1 MTTTPITQS
10 DVLLD
15 PHRTDFT
22 QFDAR
27 TREIFR
33 LTIDF
38 FESRGKRWLKQ
49 QDRDRVWYGDFLD
62 LVKREAIFATFLT
75 PASEAGGNPD
85 KRWDTARNAAYSQ
98 ILGFYGMQYWYV
110 WQVTILGMGPIWQSR
125 NASARKKAA
134 ALLDSGEIFAFG
146 LSEQAHGADVY
157 STDMVLDPNLD
168 GGFTANGGKYYIG
181 NGNLAGMVS
190 VFGRRSD
197 KPIIDSSDLDRHRPE
212 QDFEGYLF
220 FAANSQHPA
229 YRLRKNVV
237 DSQMYVA
244 AFDLDNYPVNAD
256 DVLHEGKAAFNAAIN
271 TVNIGK
277 FNLGFGAIG
286 ACEHAMYEATT
297 HAENRILFGQRVTE
311 FPQIRR
317 MLAESYARLVG
328 MKLYSERAVDYM
340 RSAGAH
346 DRRYLL
352 FNAIEKMNVT
362 REGEKIIML
371 LADTIAA
378 RAFESDMYFTMALLG
393 VTGLPRLEGTVH
405 VNMAL
410 SLKFMQ
416 NYMFGA
422 ADTALAAMNVLPV
435 GRAPGPVL
443 RALSGGLRAAG
454 GALVDSPL
462 AQWVP
467 QLKPLLAALPEVPTR
482 KEPANDDF
490 LFAQGP
496 SSGLSHIRFGDW
508 QSVLRRFASTPNVGV
523 FLAQAQALQTLLA
536 VATPTAGQQRDVD
549 FLFAIGEMFTL
560 VPYAQL
566 ILEQAEIENSGTDSI
581 ADVLDQLFEVLV
593 TDMSTHATKLHCHP
607 AATGVQKQRA
617 LDIIAKPTADAE
629 RHDRVVTRA
638 RGLAGR
644 YEMTP

>member
-1 MTTTPITQS
+1 MTAQSEVLFDPNRTT
-10 DVLLD
+10 
-15 PHRTDFT
+15 FT

-33 LTIDF
+33 LTIEF
-38 FESRGKRWLKQ
+38 FESHGKGWLKQ
-49 QDRDRVWYGDFLD
+49 QDRDRVWYSEFLD
-62 LVKREAIFATFLT
+62 LVKRERIFATFLT
-75 PASEAGGNPD
+75 PSTEAGADPD
-85 KRWDTARNAAYSQ
+85 KRWDTARNAMYSQ

-110 WQVTILGMGPIWQSR
+110 WQVTILGLGPIWQSQ
-125 NASARKKAA
+125 NKAARKKAA

-146 LSEQAHGADVY
+146 LSEQEHGADVY
-157 STDMVLDPNLD
+157 STDMVLTPDAD
-168 GGFTANGGKYYIG
+168 GSYLANGGKYYIG
-181 NGNLAGMVS
+181 NGNLAAMVS
-190 VFGRRSD
+190 VFGRRAD
-197 KPIIDSSDLDRHRPE
+197 KPIIDSADLDRRRPE
-212 QDFEGYLF
+212 QDFDGYLF
-220 FAANSQHPA
+220 FAADSQHA
-229 YRLRKNVV
+229 NYHLRKNVV
-237 DSQMYVA
+237 DGQMYVA
-244 AFDLDNYPVNAD
+244 AFDLENYPVEPD
-256 DVLHEGKAAFNAAIN
+256 DILHEGKAAFNAAIN

-317 MLAESYARLVG
+317 MLADGYARLVG
-328 MKLYSERAVDYM
+328 MKLYSERAIDYM
-340 RSAGAH
+340 RSAGSQ

-362 REGEKIIML
+362 REGEKIVTL

-422 ADTALAAMNVLPV
+422 SDAGLAALGLLPV
-435 GRAPGPVL
+435 GRAPRLVVS
-443 RALSGGLRAAG
+443 ALSDGLRAAG
-454 GALVDSPL
+454 ATVVDIPA
-462 AQWVP
+462 AQRIP
-467 QLKPLLAALPEVPTR
+467 QLKSLLVEVPVVPTR
-482 KEPANDDF
+482 RDFVNDDF

-496 SSGLSHIRFGDW
+496 SSGLSKIRFGDW
-508 QSVLRRFASTPNVGV
+508 RAVLQRFTSTPNVAV
-523 FLAQAQALQTLLA
+523 FLGQASALQTLLA
-536 VATPTAGQQRDVD
+536 VATPTADQQNNVD

-566 ILEQAEIENSGTDSI
+566 LLEQAEIESTDVDI
-581 ADVLDQLFEVLV
+581 VDQLFEVLI
-593 TDMSTHATKLHCHP
+593 TDMSTYATRLHCHP
-607 AATGVQKQRA
+607 SATAAQKQRA
-617 LDIIAKPTADAE
+617 LDIIAQPVADE
-629 RHDRVVTRA
+629 SRRNRVVARA
-638 RGLAGR
+638 RALAGC
-644 YEMTP
+644 YQMAD

>member
-1 MTTTPITQS
+1 MTARS
-10 DVLLD
+10 DVLFD
-15 PHRTDFT
+15 PNRTEFD
-22 QFDAR
+22 QFDPR

-33 LTIDF
+33 ATIDF
-38 FESRGKRWLKQ
+38 FESHGKRWLKQ
-49 QDRDRVWYGDFLD
+49 QDRDRVWYSDFLD
-62 LVKREAIFATFLT
+62 LVKREGIFATFLT
-75 PASEAGGNPD
+75 PASEAGGDPD
-85 KRWDTARNAAYSQ
+85 KRWDTARNAMYSQ

-110 WQVTILGMGPIWQSR
+110 WQVTILGLGPIWQSA
-125 NASARKKAA
+125 NEAARKKAA

-157 STDMVLDPNLD
+157 STDMVLEPGPD
-168 GGFTANGGKYYIG
+168 GSYTATGGKYYIG

-197 KPIIDSSDLDRHRPE
+197 KPIIDSSDLDRRRPE

-220 FAANSQHPA
+220 FAADSRHPN
-229 YRLRKNVV
+229 YHLRRNVV
-237 DSQMYVA
+237 DGQMYVA
-244 AFDLDNYPVNAD
+244 AFDLESYPVSAD
-256 DVLHEGKAAFNAAIN
+256 DILHEGKAAFNAAIN

-286 ACEHAMYEATT
+286 ACEHAMYEAVT
-297 HAENRILFGQRVTE
+297 HAENRVLFGQRVTE

-317 MLAESYARLVG
+317 MLADGYARLVG

-340 RSAGAH
+340 RSASPN

-362 REGEKIIML
+362 REGEKIVTL

-422 ADTALAAMNVLPV
+422 SDAALAALAQLPV

-443 RALSGGLRAAG
+443 SALAGGLRAAG
-454 GALVDSPL
+454 GVLADSPL
-462 AQWVP
+462 AQRIP
-467 QLKPLLAALPEVPTR
+467 PLKPLLAEVPEIPTR
-482 KEPANDDF
+482 RDARNDDF
-490 LFAQGP
+490 LFHQGP
-496 SSGLSHIRFGDW
+496 SSGLAKIRFGDW
-508 QSVLRRFASTPNVGV
+508 QSVLRRSASTPNVAI

-536 VATPTAGQQRDVD
+536 VATPTAEQQRNVD

-566 ILEQAEIENSGTDSI
+566 ILEQAGIEDADTDI
-581 ADVLDQLFEVLV
+581 LDQLFEVLV
-593 TDMSTHATKLHCHP
+593 TDMSTHATELHCHP
-607 AATGVQKQRA
+607 DATAAQKQRA
-617 LDIIAKPTADAE
+617 LDIIRQPVADAG
-629 RHDRVVTRA
+629 RRDRVVGKVRD
-638 RGLAGR
+638 LAGR
-644 YEMTP
+644 YEMKP

>member
-1 MTTTPITQS
+1 MTTRS
-10 DVLLD
+10 DVLFD
-15 PHRTDFT
+15 PNRTDFD

-33 LTIDF
+33 VTIDF
-38 FESRGKRWLKQ
+38 FESHGKRWLKQ
-49 QDRDRVWYGDFLD
+49 QDRDRVWYSDFLD

-75 PASEAGGNPD
+75 PASEADGDPD
-85 KRWDTARNAAYSQ
+85 KRWDTARNAMYSQ

-110 WQVTILGMGPIWQSR
+110 WQVTILGLGPIWQSE
-125 NASARKKAA
+125 NTVARKKAA

-146 LSEQAHGADVY
+146 LSEQSHGADVY
-157 STDMVLDPNLD
+157 STDMVLTPNPE
-168 GGFTANGGKYYIG
+168 GSYTANGGKYYIG

-197 KPIIDSSDLDRHRPE
+197 KPIIDSSDLDRRRPE

-220 FAANSQHPA
+220 FAADSQHSS
-229 YRLRKNVV
+229 YHLRKNVV
-237 DSQMYVA
+237 DGQMYVA
-244 AFDLDNYPVNAD
+244 AFDLEDYPVSAD
-256 DVLHEGKAAFNAAIN
+256 DILHTGKAAFNAAIN

-286 ACEHAMYEATT
+286 ACEHAMYEAVT
-297 HAENRILFGQRVTE
+297 HAENRVLFGQRVTE

-317 MLAESYARLVG
+317 MLADGYARLVG

-340 RSAGAH
+340 RSASPN

-362 REGEKIIML
+362 REGEKIVTL

-393 VTGLPRLEGTVH
+393 LTGLPRLEGTVH

-422 ADTALAAMNVLPV
+422 SDAGLAALNLLPV
-435 GRAPGPVL
+435 GRAPAPVL
-443 RALSGGLRAAG
+443 GALAGGLRAAG
-454 GALVDSPL
+454 GAIAGLPV
-462 AQWVP
+462 AQRIP
-467 QLKPLLAALPEVPTR
+467 QLKPLLVELPEIPTR
-482 KEPANDDF
+482 RDAANDDF
-490 LFAQGP
+490 LFRQGP
-496 SSGLSHIRFGDW
+496 SSGLAKIRFGDW
-508 QSVLRRFASTPNVGV
+508 QTVLRRFSSTPNVAV
-523 FLAQAQALQTLLA
+523 FLDQARSLQTLLA
-536 VATPTAGQQRDVD
+536 VATPNAEQQRNVD

-560 VPYAQL
+560 IPYAQL
-566 ILEQAEIENSGTDSI
+566 ILEQAEIEAIDANLI
-581 ADVLDQLFEVLV
+581 DQLFEVLV
-593 TDMSTHATKLHCHP
+593 TDMATHATKLHCHP
-607 AATGVQKQRA
+607 DATAVQQQRA
-617 LDIIAKPTADAE
+617 HDIVKQPVADAA
-629 RHDRVVTRA
+629 RRDRVVTAA

>member
-1 MTTTPITQS
+1 MTARS
-10 DVLLD
+10 DVLFD
-15 PHRTDFT
+15 PNRTEFD

-33 LTIDF
+33 ATIDF
-38 FESRGKRWLKQ
+38 FESHGKRWLKQ
-49 QDRDRVWYGDFLD
+49 QDRDRVWYSDFLD
-62 LVKREAIFATFLT
+62 LVKREGIFATFLT
-75 PASEAGGNPD
+75 PASEAGGDPD
-85 KRWDTARNAAYSQ
+85 KRWDTARNAMYSQ

-110 WQVTILGMGPIWQSR
+110 WQVTILGLGPIWQSR
-125 NASARKKAA
+125 NATARKKAA

-157 STDMVLDPNLD
+157 STDMVLEPGPD
-168 GGFTANGGKYYIG
+168 GSYTATGGKYYIG
-181 NGNLAGMVS
+181 NGNQAGMVS

-197 KPIIDSSDLDRHRPE
+197 KPIIDSSDLDRRRAE

-220 FAANSQHPA
+220 FAADSRHPD
-229 YRLRKNVV
+229 YHLRRNVV
-237 DSQMYVA
+237 DGQMYVA
-244 AFDLDNYPVNAD
+244 AFDLQNYPVSAD
-256 DVLHEGKAAFNAAIN
+256 DILHEGKAAFNAAIN

-286 ACEHAMYEATT
+286 ACEHAMYEAVT
-297 HAENRILFGQRVTE
+297 HAENRVLFGQRVTE

-317 MLAESYARLVG
+317 MLADGYARLVG

-340 RSAGAH
+340 RSASPN

-362 REGEKIIML
+362 REGEKIVTL

-422 ADTALAAMNVLPV
+422 SDAALAALAHLPV

-443 RALSGGLRAAG
+443 SALAGGLRAAG
-454 GALVDSPL
+454 GVLADSPL
-462 AQWVP
+462 AQRIP
-467 QLKPLLAALPEVPTR
+467 PLKPLLAEVPEIPTR
-482 KEPANDDF
+482 RDARNDDF
-490 LFAQGP
+490 LFHQGP
-496 SSGLSHIRFGDW
+496 SSGLAKIRFGDW
-508 QSVLRRFASTPNVGV
+508 QSVLRRSASTPNVAV

-536 VATPTAGQQRDVD
+536 VATPTAEQQRNVD

-566 ILEQAEIENSGTDSI
+566 ILEQAGIEDADTDI
-581 ADVLDQLFEVLV
+581 LDQLFEVLV
-593 TDMSTHATKLHCHP
+593 TDMSTHATELHCHP
-607 AATGVQKQRA
+607 DATAAQKQRA
-617 LDIIAKPTADAE
+617 LDIIRQPVADAG
-629 RHDRVVTRA
+629 RRDRVVGKVRD
-638 RGLAGR
+638 LAGR
-644 YEMTP
+644 YEMKP

>member
-1 MTTTPITQS
+1 MTTRS
-10 DVLLD
+10 DVLFD
-15 PHRTDFT
+15 PNRTDFD
-22 QFDAR
+22 QFDTR

-33 LTIDF
+33 ATIDF
-38 FESRGKRWLKQ
+38 FESHGKRWLKQ
-49 QDRDRVWYGDFLD
+49 QDRDRVWYSDFLD

-75 PASEAGGNPD
+75 PASQADGDPD
-85 KRWDTARNAAYSQ
+85 KRWDTARNAMYSQ

-110 WQVTILGMGPIWQSR
+110 WQVTILGLGPIWQSE
-125 NASARKKAA
+125 NEIARKKAA

-146 LSEQAHGADVY
+146 LSEQSHGADVY
-157 STDMVLDPNLD
+157 STDMMLEPRPD
-168 GGFTANGGKYYIG
+168 GSYTATGGKYYIG

-197 KPIIDSSDLDRHRPE
+197 KPIIDSSDLDRRRPE

-220 FAANSQHPA
+220 FAADSQHSS
-229 YRLRKNVV
+229 YHLRKNVV
-237 DSQMYVA
+237 DGQMYVA
-244 AFDLDNYPVNAD
+244 AFDLEDYRVSAD
-256 DVLHEGKAAFNAAIN
+256 DILHAGKAAFNAAIN

-286 ACEHAMYEATT
+286 ACEHAMYEAVT
-297 HAENRILFGQRVTE
+297 HAENRVLFGQRVTE

-317 MLAESYARLVG
+317 MLADGYARLVG
-328 MKLYSERAVDYM
+328 MKLYSERAIDYM
-340 RSAGAH
+340 RSANPN

-362 REGEKIIML
+362 REGEKIVTL

-393 VTGLPRLEGTVH
+393 LTGLPRLEGTVH

-422 ADTALAAMNVLPV
+422 SDAGLAALNLLPV
-435 GRAPGPVL
+435 GRAPAPVL
-443 RALSGGLRAAG
+443 GALAGGLRAAG
-454 GALVDSPL
+454 GAIAGLPV
-462 AQWVP
+462 AQRIP
-467 QLKPLLAALPEVPTR
+467 QLKPLLVELPEIPTR
-482 KEPANDDF
+482 RDAANDDF
-490 LFAQGP
+490 LFRQGP
-496 SSGLSHIRFGDW
+496 SSGLAKIRFGDW
-508 QSVLRRFASTPNVGV
+508 QSVLHRFSSTPNVAV
-523 FLAQAQALQTLLA
+523 FLDQAQALQTLLA
-536 VATPTAGQQRDVD
+536 VATPNAEQQRNVD

-560 VPYAQL
+560 IPYAQL
-566 ILEQAEIENSGTDSI
+566 ILEQAEIEAIDANLI
-581 ADVLDQLFEVLV
+581 DQLFEVLV
-593 TDMSTHATKLHCHP
+593 TDMATHATKLHCHP
-607 AATGVQKQRA
+607 DATAVQQQRA
-617 LDIIAKPTADAE
+617 LDIVKQPVADAA
-629 RHDRVVTRA
+629 RRDRVVTAA

>member
-1 MTTTPITQS
+1 MTARS
-10 DVLLD
+10 DVLFD
-15 PHRTDFT
+15 PNRTDFD
-22 QFDAR
+22 QFDTR

-33 LTIDF
+33 ATIDF
-38 FESRGKRWLKQ
+38 FESHGKRWLKQ
-49 QDRDRVWYGDFLD
+49 QDRDRVWYSDFLD
-62 LVKREAIFATFLT
+62 LVKREGIFATFLT
-75 PASEAGGNPD
+75 PTSEAGGDPD
-85 KRWDTARNAAYSQ
+85 KRWDTARNAMYSQ

-110 WQVTILGMGPIWQSR
+110 WQVTILGLGPIWQSA
-125 NASARKKAA
+125 NTVARKKAA

-157 STDMVLDPNLD
+157 STDMVLTPDAENAAD
-168 GGFTANGGKYYIG
+168 GSYTATGGKYYIG

-197 KPIIDSSDLDRHRPE
+197 KPIIDSSDLDRRRPE

-220 FAANSQHPA
+220 FAADSQHSN
-229 YRLRKNVV
+229 YHLRKNVV
-237 DSQMYVA
+237 DGQMYVA
-244 AFDLDNYPVNAD
+244 AFDLEEYPVSAD
-256 DVLHEGKAAFNAAIN
+256 DILHEGKAAFNAAIN

-286 ACEHAMYEATT
+286 ACEHAMYEAVT
-297 HAENRILFGQRVTE
+297 HAENRVLFGRRVTE

-317 MLAESYARLVG
+317 MLADGYARLVG
-328 MKLYSERAVDYM
+328 MKLYSERAIDYM
-340 RSAGAH
+340 RSAGPD

-362 REGEKIIML
+362 REGEKIVTL

-393 VTGLPRLEGTVH
+393 LTGLPRLEGTVH

-422 ADTALAAMNVLPV
+422 ADAALAALNVLPV
-435 GRAPGPVL
+435 GRAPAPLVS
-443 RALSGGLRAAG
+443 ALAGGLRFAG
-454 GALVDSPL
+454 GAIASSPV
-462 AQWVP
+462 AQRIP
-467 QLKPLLAALPEVPTR
+467 QLKPLLADVPQIPTR
-482 KEPANDDF
+482 RDAANDDF
-490 LFAQGP
+490 LFRQGP
-496 SSGLSHIRFGDW
+496 SSGLAKIRFGDW
-508 QSVLRRFASTPNVGV
+508 QSVLRRFSSTPNVTV
-523 FLAQAQALQTLLA
+523 FLEQALALQTLLA
-536 VATPTAGQQRDVD
+536 VAAPTADQQRNVD

-560 VPYAQL
+560 IPYAQL
-566 ILEQAEIENSGTDSI
+566 ILEQAEIETINNDLI
-581 ADVLDQLFEVLV
+581 DQLFEVLV

-607 AATGVQKQRA
+607 DATAVQQQRA
-617 LDIIAKPTADAE
+617 LDIVKQPVADAG
-629 RHDRVVTRA
+629 RRDRVMKGV

-644 YEMTP
+644 YEMNP